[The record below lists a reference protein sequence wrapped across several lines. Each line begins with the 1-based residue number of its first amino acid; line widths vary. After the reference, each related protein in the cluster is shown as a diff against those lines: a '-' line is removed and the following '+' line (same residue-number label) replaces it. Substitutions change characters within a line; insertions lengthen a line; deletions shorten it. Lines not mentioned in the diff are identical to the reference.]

1 MSADRPQFRSVDLK
15 GSPELRRPLNEALAT
30 LSLRIEALERVAGVL
45 VLPPVDFRT
54 LGSLGPS
61 SNPFPL
67 RIGVPAGF
75 TPVGVILLRLEPL
88 FGSAPNNVP
97 NGPVS
102 VMWRPTQ
109 ADSIEVT
116 YIAGL
121 TTGQH
126 YRATLGAI
134 RG

>member
-1 MSADRPQFRSVDLK
+1 MSGERVQLRTSDLK
-15 GSPELRRPLNEALAT
+15 GAPDLKRPLNDALAG
-30 LSLRIEALERVAGVL
+30 LSLRLEALERVAGVL

-75 TPVGVILLRLEPL
+75 TPAGVIMLRLEPL

-97 NGPVS
+97 NGSVS
-102 VMWRPTQ
+102 LMWRPTQ

-121 TTGQH
+121 ATGQH
-126 YRATLGAI
+126 YRVTLGAI

>member
-1 MSADRPQFRSVDLK
+1 MSGDRVQLRTSDLK
-15 GSPELRRPLNEALAT
+15 GAPDLKRPLNDALAG
-30 LSLRIEALERVAGVL
+30 LSLRLEALERVAGVL

-75 TPVGVILLRLEPL
+75 TPVGVIMLRLEPL

-102 VMWRPTQ
+102 LMWRPTQ

-126 YRATLGAI
+126 YRVTLGAI